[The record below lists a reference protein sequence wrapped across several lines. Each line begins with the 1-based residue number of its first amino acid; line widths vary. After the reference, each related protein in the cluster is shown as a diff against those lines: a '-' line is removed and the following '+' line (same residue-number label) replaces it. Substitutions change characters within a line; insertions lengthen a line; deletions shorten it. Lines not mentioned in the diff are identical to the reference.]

1 MNVLHLV
8 QKQATEQQALQR
20 AQILLARKQHGAA

>member
-8 QKQATEQQALQR
+8 QKQATKQQALQR